1 MAGADA
7 VENPGTLR
15 FCTLCRRQIAG
26 EETADVDVVQNSY
39 ECVLCFGLLDQDF
52 IQKVA
57 DAVAAQLKD
66 TPYDATACTLALNLP
81 ISQTLREVI
90 VRKSRPDL
98 NGILIAVPYKIRN
111 IDAYLPKLREA
122 TGLRLTLSS
131 DLRLTVAFENDE
143 FCQYDTQFLKEHFP
157 ENFLQGKKRKFG
169 QDEPL
174 AWTKIKVE
182 QILGRIR
189 EDIARKYSLSS
200 PTRPCT
206 FSISFER
213 DPVYVAGRYCKYSRS
228 LPQSPWSVEDKAA
241 PKEPGNSVSEKVCDP
256 MAKMFGASDTR
267 FIASGREDLDVRM
280 LGDGRPF
287 AVELRNCRFT
297 NSLKGEECENTLR
310 RLEEEINAQRDIK
323 VKYLTRITREEA
335 ESLSVGEEEKRKH
348 YTAYCYSTLPISDEA
363 LASAMKSAP
372 VELIQRTPVRV
383 LKRRALL
390 DRPRTVYTLEILRMD
405 SHHFLMRLE
414 TQAGTYVKEFVHGDF
429 GRTRPSLADLLNVSN
444 GEIDILDLDVEKVDF
459 DWPPNS
465 TGKSFS

>member
-1 MAGADA
+1 MAVADA

-169 QDEPL
+169 QDEPS

-241 PKEPGNSVSEKVCDP
+241 PKEPGNSMCACLAMGDLLPLSCVIVGSQIRLREEREK
-256 MAKMFGASDTR
+256 
-267 FIASGREDLDVRM
+267 
-280 LGDGRPF
+280 
-287 AVELRNCRFT
+287 
-297 NSLKGEECENTLR
+297 TLR

-323 VKYLTRITREEA
+323 VKYLTRITQ
-335 ESLSVGEEEKRKH
+335 KRKH

-405 SHHFLMRLE
+405 SHHFLMR
-414 TQAGTYVKEFVHGDF
+414 
-429 GRTRPSLADLLNVSN
+429 PSLADLLNVSN